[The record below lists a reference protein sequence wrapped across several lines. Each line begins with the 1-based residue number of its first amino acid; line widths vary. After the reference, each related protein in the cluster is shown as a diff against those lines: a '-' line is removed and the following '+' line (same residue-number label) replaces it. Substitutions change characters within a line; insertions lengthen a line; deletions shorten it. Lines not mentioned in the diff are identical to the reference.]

1 MKLIAHRGHSEKWG
15 DNNLVSFQKAID
27 CGNFH
32 GLEMDIQLD
41 ANNKII
47 INHDLLTT
55 STLYLETF
63 LEQIKIPKDMK
74 VFLDIKGFYDIVPPL
89 EEFFKNKNLDHYIFC
104 SFNLKILKNLTLP
117 VNKGIITSNLLRKC
131 DLESMVDDRTHY
143 LLVDWTMLED
153 EFIRDCHSLG
163 LRVYAF
169 TPKTQNEF
177 MYTIQYDIQ
186 GIILNSEVTLLK

>member
-1 MKLIAHRGHSEKWG
+1 MKLIAHRGY
-15 DNNLVSFQKAID
+15 NNLMSFQKAID

-32 GLEMDIQLD
+32 GLEIDIQLD
-41 ANNKII
+41 ENNKII

-74 VFLDIKGFYDIVPPL
+74 IFLDIKGFDDILPPL
-89 EEFFKNKNLDHYIFC
+89 EDFFKNKNLDRYIFC

-117 VNKGIITSNLLRKC
+117 VNKGIVTSNLLRKC
-131 DLESMVDDRTHY
+131 DLESMVDDKTHY

-169 TPKTQNEF
+169 TPKTQREF